1 MKKGI
6 VIIDGAEYPVGAQM
20 PGGFTVVVPQRAW
33 LDARALADVL
43 SECEKTLKKTSGEHA
58 YRELKDFSESCL
70 QQADGV
76 AIEVVACRKI
86 NKGQFSCKCF
96 CLCGEE
102 GKIRT
107 FSSDLIKGL
116 ELSSLSQSFNSK
128 VAHQRT
134 QTVLPGGRFALT
146 AA

>member
-76 AIEVVACRKI
+76 AIEVVACRKLI
-86 NKGQFSCKCF
+86 RGSFPANVSVCVAKKGKFAHSPVTLSRDLNCRRYRNLSTARLRTNALKQFCQ
-96 CLCGEE
+96 EAA
-102 GKIRT
+102 
-107 FSSDLIKGL
+107 
-116 ELSSLSQSFNSK
+116 SL
-128 VAHQRT
+128 
-134 QTVLPGGRFALT
+134 
-146 AA
+146 